1 MKVSI
6 ERHLIGRLGGWRPL
20 RLSIMR
26 MLNVGLYTTPPK
38 DRVTG
43 NKAIM
48 GNARVNFTMSSTP
61 DTVVLQF
68 TALVLTPR
76 IQEAAHEALDEDE
89 LDDIEPVTCPPLSPR
104 KPKSKPGPKRQ
115 ATADLSRKFP
125 LATHSTRERRAF
137 TTAFKLGVLSY
148 DI

>member
-1 MKVSI
+1 
-6 ERHLIGRLGGWRPL
+6 
-20 RLSIMR
+20 MR
-26 MLNVGLYTTPPK
+26 MLNVGLYTTLPK

-48 GNARVNFTMSSTP
+48 ENARVNFTMSSTP

-76 IQEAAHEALDEDE
+76 IQEAAREALDEDE
-89 LDDIEPVTCPPLSPR
+89 LEDDIEPVTRPPLSPH
-104 KPKSKPGPKRQ
+104 KPKSKPSPKRQ

-125 LATHSTRERRAF
+125 PPATHPTRER
-137 TTAFKLGVLSY
+137 
-148 DI
+148 